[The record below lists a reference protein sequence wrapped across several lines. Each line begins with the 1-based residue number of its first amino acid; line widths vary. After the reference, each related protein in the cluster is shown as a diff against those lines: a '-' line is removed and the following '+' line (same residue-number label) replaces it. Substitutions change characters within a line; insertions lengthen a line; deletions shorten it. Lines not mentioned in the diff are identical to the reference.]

1 MATPAKSPVP
11 RKKMNDKAGNGA
23 WVGKRMKRKE
33 DPRMIRGISHYTDD
47 LKLAGMVHC
56 AFARSPHAHAE
67 IQAIRTDAAKAL
79 PGVIAVYTSED
90 TTSLGPV
97 PCAIQMPDLRVP
109 RHPVLAEGR
118 VRYVGETVAV
128 VDAEDFYTARDAA
141 ELVEVD
147 YEPLPVVTHLEKAL
161 SKDSPLVHEQF
172 NSNQA
177 FTHQLKNGD
186 VEAAFKKA
194 DRIVKQRM
202 MNQRL
207 APIAMEPRAVVAEY
221 LPGENRLTVWSSPQI
236 PHLLKTQTSLLVG
249 LPETAVRVIAPEVG
263 GGFGSKLNVY
273 GEEGIVPWLAM
284 KLGRPVK
291 WAETRRENF
300 LATIHGR
307 DTINYV
313 ELALKKNGT
322 ILGLRARILADL
334 GAYHQLL
341 TPLIPQ
347 LTALMHAGCYKIPA
361 IQIDIVGVF
370 TNKMSTDAYRGAGR
384 PEATFNVE
392 RIMELGAREMG
403 MDPAEFRRNNFPL
416 PKEFPYTTVT
426 GLTYDSA
433 KYQESLAKA
442 LKLSGYDS
450 LRRRQKEGWKKGKYY
465 GIGVSTYVEICA
477 IGPSAATPAGGW
489 ESGTVRIEPT
499 RKVTV
504 LTGASPH
511 GQGQETTFAQLIAD
525 ELGIHPEDVNVVHGD
540 TLAVPYGIG
549 TFGSRA
555 TAVGGTAAY
564 LATQKLK
571 TKMARLA
578 AHLLGA
584 KPADISFG
592 RGRLSGKGS
601 KKSISFGEL
610 VMAAYTARN
619 IPAGFEPGLE
629 ATHFFE
635 PSNFT
640 FPFGAHIASVEVDGE
655 TGEVKIDKYVAVD
668 DCGNVINPMLV
679 DGQIHGGIA
688 QGMGQAMWEE
698 LVYNDDGQLLT
709 GTLMDYALPK
719 AHCLPEFTLGSTVT
733 PSPANPV
740 GVKGVGEAGT
750 IASTPCMVNAVCD
763 ALSPLGIKHIDMPLK
778 PERVWSAMQQ
788 AQAAAKLEPQSA
800 HKPLS
805 SRASRGNSVSRKVAR
820 SNT

>member
-1 MATPAKSPVP
+1 MARNGKANGKGNAKLAAV
-11 RKKMNDKAGNGA
+11 
-23 WVGKRMKRKE
+23 WVGKKLKRKE
-33 DPRMIRGISHYTDD
+33 DPRLIQGTSHYTDD
-47 LKLAGMVHC
+47 LKLPRMLFC
-56 AFARSPHAHAE
+56 AFTRSPMAHAE
-67 IQAIRTDAAKAL
+67 IRAIRTDAARAL
-79 PGVIAVYTSED
+79 PGVVGVFTAHDLTG
-90 TTSLGPV
+90 LGMV
-97 PCAIQMPDLRVP
+97 PCAIQMPGLNLP
-109 RHPVLAEGR
+109 PHPVLATER
-118 VRYVGETVAV
+118 VRYVGEPVAAV
-128 VDAEDFYTARDAA
+128 VAENLYTARDAA
-141 ELVEVD
+141 EAIEVD
-147 YEPLPVVTHLEKAL
+147 YEPLPVVVNMEKAL
-161 SKDSPLVHEQF
+161 EKDSPVIHQQF
-172 NSNQA
+172 RTNRA
-177 FTHQLKNGD
+177 FTHALKNGD
-186 VEAAFKKA
+186 IQSAFKKA
-194 DRIVKQRM
+194 DRVVKQRVI
-202 MNQRL
+202 NQRL
-207 APIAMEPRAVVAEY
+207 APVAMEPRAVLGEY
-221 LPGENRLTVWSSPQI
+221 LPGENRLTVWSATQI
-236 PHLLKTQTSLLVG
+236 PHLLRTQISVMVG

-273 GEEGIVPWLAM
+273 AEEGLVPWLAM
-284 KLGRPVK
+284 KLGRPIK
-291 WAETRRENF
+291 WAETRRENITS
-300 LATIHGR
+300 TIHGR
-307 DTINYV
+307 DTINDL
-313 ELALKKNGT
+313 ELALKKDGR
-322 ILGLRARILADL
+322 ILGLRVRILADM

-347 LTALMHAGCYKIPA
+347 LTALMQAGCYKIPA
-361 IQIDIVGVF
+361 IDIEIQGVF

-384 PEATFNVE
+384 PEATYNIE
-392 RIMELGAREMG
+392 RIMDVAAHELG
-403 MDPAEFRRNNFPL
+403 MDPVELRIKNFPQA
-416 PKEFPYTTVT
+416 KEFPFTTVT
-426 GLTYDSA
+426 GLVYDSA
-433 KYQESLAKA
+433 KYQESIKRA
-442 LKLSGYDS
+442 LRLSGYDS
-450 LRRRQKEGWKKGKYY
+450 LRRRQKSGWKNGKYY
-465 GIGVSTYVEICA
+465 GVGVSTYVEICA

-499 RKVTV
+499 GKVTV

-698 LVYNDDGQLLT
+698 LIYNEEGQIVN
-709 GTLMDYALPK
+709 GTMMDYALPK
-719 AHCLPEFTLGSTVT
+719 AHLLPEFTLDRTVT
-733 PSPANPV
+733 PTPVNPM

-750 IASTPCMVNAVCD
+750 IASTPCVVNAVCD
-763 ALSPLGIKHIDMPLK
+763 ALSGLGVKHIDMPLK
-778 PERVWSAMQQ
+778 PERVWRAMQQ
-788 AQAAAKLEPQSA
+788 AQASAQLEPQPNDTPS
-800 HKPLS
+800 S
-805 SRASRGNSVSRKVAR
+805 SRAKRGISVSEKAAR
-820 SNT
+820 SKA

>member
-1 MATPAKSPVP
+1 MARNGKANGKGNAKLAAV
-11 RKKMNDKAGNGA
+11 
-23 WVGKRMKRKE
+23 WVGKKLKRKE
-33 DPRMIRGISHYTDD
+33 DPRLIQGTSHYTDD
-47 LKLAGMVHC
+47 LKLPRMLFC
-56 AFARSPHAHAE
+56 AFTRSPMAHAE
-67 IQAIRTDAAKAL
+67 IRAIRTDAARAL
-79 PGVIAVYTSED
+79 PGVVGVFTAHDLTG
-90 TTSLGPV
+90 LGMV
-97 PCAIQMPDLRVP
+97 PCAIQMPGLNLP
-109 RHPVLAEGR
+109 PHPVLATER
-118 VRYVGETVAV
+118 VRYVGEPVAAV
-128 VDAEDFYTARDAA
+128 VAENLYTARDAA
-141 ELVEVD
+141 EAIEVD
-147 YEPLPVVTHLEKAL
+147 YEPLPVVVNMEKAL
-161 SKDSPLVHEQF
+161 EKDSPVIHQQF
-172 NSNQA
+172 RTNRA
-177 FTHQLKNGD
+177 FTHALKNGD
-186 VEAAFKKA
+186 IQSAFKKA
-194 DRIVKQRM
+194 DRVVKQRVI
-202 MNQRL
+202 NQRL
-207 APIAMEPRAVVAEY
+207 APVAMEPRAVLGEY
-221 LPGENRLTVWSSPQI
+221 LPGENRLTVWSATQI
-236 PHLLKTQTSLLVG
+236 PHLLRTQISVMVG

-273 GEEGIVPWLAM
+273 AEEGLVPWLAM
-284 KLGRPVK
+284 KLGRPIK
-291 WAETRRENF
+291 WAETRRENITS
-300 LATIHGR
+300 TIHGR
-307 DTINYV
+307 DTINDL
-313 ELALKKNGT
+313 ELALKKDGR
-322 ILGLRARILADL
+322 ILGLRVRILADM

-347 LTALMHAGCYKIPA
+347 LTALMQAGCYKIPA
-361 IQIDIVGVF
+361 IDIEIQGVF

-384 PEATFNVE
+384 PEATYNIE
-392 RIMELGAREMG
+392 RIMDVAAHELG
-403 MDPAEFRRNNFPL
+403 MDPVELRIKNFPQA
-416 PKEFPYTTVT
+416 KEFPFTTVT
-426 GLTYDSA
+426 GLVYDSA
-433 KYQESLAKA
+433 KYQESIKRA
-442 LKLSGYDS
+442 LRLSGYDS
-450 LRRRQKEGWKKGKYY
+450 LRRRQKSGWKNGKYY
-465 GIGVSTYVEICA
+465 GVGVSTYVEICA

-499 RKVTV
+499 GKVTV

-555 TAVGGTAAY
+555 TAVGGTAVY

-698 LVYNDDGQLLT
+698 LIYNEEGQIVN
-709 GTLMDYALPK
+709 GTMMDYALPK
-719 AHCLPEFTLGSTVT
+719 AHLLPEFTLDRTVT
-733 PSPANPV
+733 PTPVNPM

-750 IASTPCMVNAVCD
+750 IASTPCVVNAVCD
-763 ALSPLGIKHIDMPLK
+763 ALSGLGVKHIDMPLK
-778 PERVWSAMQQ
+778 PERVWRAMQQ
-788 AQAAAKLEPQSA
+788 AQASAQLEPQPNDTPS
-800 HKPLS
+800 S
-805 SRASRGNSVSRKVAR
+805 SRAKRGISVSEKAAR
-820 SNT
+820 SKA